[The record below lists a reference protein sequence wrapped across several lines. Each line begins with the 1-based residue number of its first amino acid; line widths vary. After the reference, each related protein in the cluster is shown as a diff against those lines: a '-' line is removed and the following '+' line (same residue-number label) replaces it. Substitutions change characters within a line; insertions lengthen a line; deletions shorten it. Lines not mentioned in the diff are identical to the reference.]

1 LIIYKFYTISAVD
14 HSVDGTDR
22 PATLSQKGALL
33 EYFSLSEIAYKRI
46 KDAILKHEIVPGQ
59 RLSHEELV
67 LRLKISQTPIR
78 EALSRLAQEGYVT
91 RLTNR
96 GYRVSEMTAAEVA
109 ELFGLRHAL
118 ESHCL
123 NEAIPRITADGVS
136 ALEGNIK
143 AYKKAIAGNA
153 ALIDRYLINKD
164 FHMIIAQI
172 AGNRSIARILDDACE
187 KLVLKRRI
195 EGVSHGGFTISREHG
210 EILKAIKREDVKK
223 SQDLMRIHLDGIKET
238 LLKQIETR
246 AKVARSR

>member
-1 LIIYKFYTISAVD
+1 
-14 HSVDGTDR
+14 
-22 PATLSQKGALL
+22 L
-33 EYFSLSEIAYKRI
+33 EYFNLSEIAYKRI

-67 LRLKISQTPIR
+67 LQLKISQTPIR

-123 NEAIPRITADGVS
+123 NDAIQKITAEGLS
-136 ALEGNIK
+136 ALERNIK
-143 AYKKAIAGNA
+143 AHRKAIAGNA
-153 ALIDRYLINKD
+153 ALLDRYLINKD
-164 FHMIIAQI
+164 FHMIIAEI
-172 AGNRSIARILDDACE
+172 AGNRVIARILDDACE

-195 EGVSHGGFTISREHG
+195 EGVSQRGFMASREHS
-210 EILKAIKREDVKK
+210 EILKAMKRKDVKQ
-223 SQDLMRIHLDGIKET
+223 SQDLMRIHLDGIKDT
-238 LLKQIETR
+238 WLKQIEART
-246 AKVARSR
+246 KVARSH

>member
-1 LIIYKFYTISAVD
+1 MHRA
-14 HSVDGTDR
+14 
-22 PATLSQKGALL
+22 ATLSLKGALL
-33 EYFSLSEIAYKRI
+33 EYLSLSEIAYKRI
-46 KDAILKHEIVPGQ
+46 KDAILKHEIIPGQ

-109 ELFGLRHAL
+109 ELFGVRHAL

-123 NEAIPRITADGVS
+123 NETIQRISPDGLS

-143 AYKKAIAGNA
+143 AYKKALAGNA
-153 ALIDRYLINKD
+153 ALIDRYLINKN

-172 AGNRSIARILDDACE
+172 AGNRAIARLLDDACE

-195 EGVSHGGFTISREHG
+195 EGVSHGGFMISREHS
-210 EILKAIKREDVKK
+210 EILKAIKRKDVRRA
-223 SQDLMRIHLDGIKET
+223 QDLMRVHLDGIKDT
-238 LLKQIETR
+238 LLKQIKART
-246 AKVARSR
+246 KVAESR

>member
-1 LIIYKFYTISAVD
+1 M
-14 HSVDGTDR
+14 
-22 PATLSQKGALL
+22 

-91 RLTNR
+91 RVTNR

-109 ELFGLRHAL
+109 ELFELRHAL

-123 NEAIPRITADGVS
+123 EQAIQRVTPS
-136 ALEGNIK
+136 ALAALETNIR
-143 AYKKAIAGNA
+143 AHRKAIAANT

-164 FHMIIAQI
+164 FHMIIADI
-172 AGNRSIARILDDACE
+172 AGNRAIARILDDTCE

-195 EGVSHGGFTISREHG
+195 EGVSHGGFMISREHS
-210 EILKAIKREDVKK
+210 EILKAIKRKELKK
-223 SQDLMRIHLDGIKET
+223 SQQLMRAHLDGIKDT
-238 LLKQIETR
+238 LLKQIEART
-246 AKVARSR
+246 KVAGRQ